1 MHGLY
6 GFFREISCRLPFVII
21 SQILTSKDCTAM
33 YELTHKFRDS
43 RLYPIIRRASRAIE
57 KGIKRIININRF
69 KSGSAA
75 IQKYK
80 NAYAG
85 KRCFIIGNGPS
96 LTIKDLETLKTHGE
110 ISIASNSIY
119 NLFNATEW
127 RPTIYT
133 VHDFQEIKKTREKIS
148 AVKTELKL
156 VAMSANGRVYDI
168 DGAIL
173 LRLIDPEN
181 GTIHFSDDISK
192 CVYDGSTVTY
202 FSIQCAIYMG
212 FRQIILLGVDHS
224 FAREQTKDG
233 RITVNNNVKNHF
245 QDYQTDDFWGN
256 GQKDEEAVVF
266 PVDFATEAF
275 IVAKHYA
282 DEHGIEIL
290 NATRGGKLEVFRRVN
305 FDTLF
310 DE

>member
-1 MHGLY
+1 
-6 GFFREISCRLPFVII
+6 
-21 SQILTSKDCTAM
+21 M
-33 YELTHKFRDS
+33 YELKHKFRDS
-43 RLYPIIRRASRAIE
+43 RLYPLLRRTSRAIE

-80 NAYAG
+80 NFYEG
-85 KRCFIIGNGPS
+85 RRCFIIGNGPS
-96 LTIKDLETLKTHGE
+96 LTIKDLETLRTHGE

-119 NLFNATEW
+119 NLFGATDW

-156 VAMSANGRVYDI
+156 VAMSADGRIYDI
-168 DGAIL
+168 GGAVL
-173 LRLIDPEN
+173 LRLIDPTN
-181 GTIHFSDDISK
+181 DAIHFSDDISK

-202 FSIQCAIYMG
+202 VSIQCAAYMG

-233 RITVNNNVKNHF
+233 KVTVRDDVKNHF
-245 QDYQTDDFWGN
+245 QNYQTDDFWGN